1 MPVTTGIITAG
12 IGLGTTIY
20 GAIQKQK
27 AQKAANAN
35 VMPTYQI
42 PQSQNDVLNLAES
55 QAGNG
60 MSAAARQQLQNNAN
74 SGLAATLNSQQR
86 NGGDANAMSGA
97 YNNYA
102 EGIDK
107 NAIYDD
113 QARVANLRNLQTQY
127 QNQSAYQDKAW
138 QINDYA
144 PWANRAQAI
153 AGQLQGA
160 NQWETSGMNT
170 LLSGLAKTGSAL
182 GSSGGGSGVGSQ
194 TPDGGGSGQQGSPG
208 AGQPGAP
215 QSPMGGQSGGDGG
228 ALTSRNGGWG
238 YGSYPGAY
246 NGGGGSTGF
255 GTLFGGDNNLPY
267 TGFGGGNSSTPFR
280 FDQNPTAGS
289 GNGGFQWNGY
299 YPVSAP

>member
-12 IGLGTTIY
+12 LGLGTTIY

-55 QAGNG
+55 QAANG

-86 NGGDANAMSGA
+86 NGGDANAMAGA

-144 PWANRAQAI
+144 PWANKAQAI

-160 NQWETSGMNT
+160 NQWETSGFNM
-170 LLSGLAKTGSAL
+170 LGGAIGKLGSAL
-182 GSSGGGSGVGSQ
+182 TPQTNPSMQQ
-194 TPDGGGSGQQGSPG
+194 TP
-208 AGQPGAP
+208 AI
-215 QSPMGGQSGGDGG
+215 GG
-228 ALTSRNGGWG
+228 ADGSVAALNTG
-238 YGSYPGAY
+238 YS
-246 NGGGGSTGF
+246 N
-255 GTLFGGDNNLPY
+255 
-267 TGFGGGNSSTPFR
+267 TPFR
-280 FDQNPTAGS
+280 FDQNPAAGS

>member
-1 MPVTTGIITAG
+1 MPVTLGIVTAG

-20 GAIQKQK
+20 GSIQKQK
-27 AQKAANAN
+27 AQKAAAAN
-35 VMPTYQI
+35 VMPTYTI
-42 PQSQNDVLNLAES
+42 PQSQNDAMSLAES

-74 SGLAATLNSQQR
+74 NGLAATLNSQQR

-144 PWANRAQAI
+144 PWANKAQAI

-160 NQWETSGMNT
+160 QQWQTSGMNT
-170 LLSGLAKTGSAL
+170 LLSGLASTSNAL
-182 GSSGGGSGVGSQ
+182 KPAAKNPNTTSTPTGGGADGSV
-194 TPDGGGSGQQGSPG
+194 
-208 AGQPGAP
+208 A
-215 QSPMGGQSGGDGG
+215 
-228 ALTSRNGGWG
+228 ALNTG
-238 YGSYPGAY
+238 YS
-246 NGGGGSTGF
+246 N
-255 GTLFGGDNNLPY
+255 
-267 TGFGGGNSSTPFR
+267 TPFR
-280 FDQNPTAGS
+280 FDQNPTS
-289 GNGGFQWNGY
+289 GGDNGGFQWNGY